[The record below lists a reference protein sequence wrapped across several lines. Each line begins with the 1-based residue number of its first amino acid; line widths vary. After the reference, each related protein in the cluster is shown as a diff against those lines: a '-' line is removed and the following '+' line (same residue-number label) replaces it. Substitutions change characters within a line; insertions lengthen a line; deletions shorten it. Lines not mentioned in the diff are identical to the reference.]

1 MTIGSDVLSHARDAY
16 KYGFSLIPLKEG
28 SKLPNLQKGHEFLR
42 RKPTKEEYKAF
53 KFGNYGIVCGALS
66 GICVLDVDYP
76 EGFDTL
82 QELDIDPETYA
93 APVVATPGGGKH
105 YYFKYNPNVRTGV
118 AVVGRGVDIR
128 SDGSYVVGPGSVVGD
143 GTYTWRLSPEEVDL
157 DEPPLWMHKHTGEGY
172 HSSQQDVWMD
182 EPIGNGKRNMTIAS
196 LAGSLV
202 ARDMPASLILDVC
215 QYINNK
221 WVKPPLEYDEVE
233 KTVLSMER
241 YRNQK
246 P

>member
-1 MTIGSDVLSHARDAY
+1 MSVLNHAREAY
-16 KYGFSLIPLKEG
+16 KQGFSLIPLKEG

-42 RKPTKEEYKAF
+42 REPTKDEYKSF
-53 KFGNYGIVCGALS
+53 KFGNYGIVCGPLS

-76 EGFDTL
+76 DGLHTL
-82 QELDIDPETYA
+82 DRLDIDPESYA
-93 APVVATPGGGKH
+93 APTVITPGGGRH

-118 AVVGRGVDIR
+118 AVVGEGVDIR
-128 SDGSYVVGPGSVVGD
+128 SEGSYVVGPGSTID
-143 GTYTWRLSPEEVDL
+143 GEAYRWKLSLEEMDL
-157 DEPPLWMHKHTGEGY
+157 EEPPLWMHRHTGEGY
-172 HSSQQDVWMD
+172 HSSSTDMWMD
-182 EPIGNGKRNMTIAS
+182 EPIGDGKRNITIAS

-221 WVKPPLEYDEVE
+221 WVQPPLEYDEVE

-241 YRNQK
+241 YRVRK
-246 P
+246 GD